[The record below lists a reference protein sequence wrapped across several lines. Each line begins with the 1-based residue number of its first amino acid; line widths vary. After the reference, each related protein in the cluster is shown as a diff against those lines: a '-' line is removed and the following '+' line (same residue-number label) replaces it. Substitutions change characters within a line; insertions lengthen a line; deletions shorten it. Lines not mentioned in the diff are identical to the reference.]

1 MCGRVQPTL
10 IQWLWIV
17 VTAAVVLF
25 AAYKY
30 LGF

>member
-10 IQWLWIV
+10 MQWVWIV
-17 VTAAVVLF
+17 GAAAVVLF